1 MLLTTRTTYKPGIK
15 SDDIVKELDAILAD
29 IKQKGVTEKEL
40 ADAKVSFR
48 SEYFDQLESTFGKA
62 HLLSSFALFR
72 DNPALI
78 NTALEP
84 FEAVTLAQVKAVA
97 QKYFVPENRTIIDR
111 VPEPKGGQ

>member
-1 MLLTTRTTYKPGIK
+1 MTTRTTYKPGHTA
-15 SDDIVKELDAILAD
+15 DEVVREMDAVIAE
-29 IKQKGVTEKEL
+29 ITSKGVTEKEL
-40 ADAKVSFR
+40 ADAKVRFR
-48 SEYFDQLESTFGKA
+48 SSYFDQLESTFGKA

-111 VPEPKGGQ
+111 VPEPKGGKS